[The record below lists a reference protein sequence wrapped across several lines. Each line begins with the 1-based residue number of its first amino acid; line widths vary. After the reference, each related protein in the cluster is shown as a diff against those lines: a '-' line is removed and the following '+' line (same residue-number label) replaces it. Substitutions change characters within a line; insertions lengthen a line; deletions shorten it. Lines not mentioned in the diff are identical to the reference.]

1 MSFWNN
7 IDFTSIITLSNMDCF
22 DSYSAKRNDDGTVS
36 IITKYNTDIHS
47 LNISVLVDPT
57 KTNLPVLSRLSS
69 FSKQI
74 MIVPT
79 DN

>member
-36 IITKYNTDIHS
+36 IIATYNTDIHS
-47 LNISVLVDPT
+47 LNI
-57 KTNLPVLSRLSS
+57 
-69 FSKQI
+69 
-74 MIVPT
+74 
-79 DN
+79 